1 MAQTPDPLAE
11 HGRSDRTQLALLA
24 TRHPAGARLAPLL
37 RRGEVGVVGGLALG
51 LRFGARALPPGH
63 AHTRMLLRG
72 ELEVPVQEAL
82 RRALPPGGVLWDVGA
97 NVGFFA
103 LLGARLAGPAGRVV
117 AWEPVA
123 AVAGH
128 AREAALRSGLAAQVE
143 VRAEAVGAAAGEQE
157 LLIADDASWSHLAAR
172 GNVAGTRSERVAVT
186 TLDAALAGGT
196 APPDLVKLDVEG
208 SEGDVLRGARE
219 LLADVRPA
227 LVIEL
232 HGTAHEVCDLL
243 TAAGYAA
250 ERLDA
255 WGAARDA
262 PDHAYLFARA
272 GPSRRTGRSA
282 VASPS

>member
-1 MAQTPDPLAE
+1 MAEAPDPRAV

-63 AHTRMLLRG
+63 AHTRQLLRG

-82 RRALPPGGVLWDVGA
+82 RRTLPPGGVLWDVGA

-103 LLGARLAGPAGRVV
+103 LLGARLGGPSGRVV

-123 AVAGH
+123 AVAAD
-128 AREAALRSGLAAQVE
+128 AREAALRSGLAAQIE
-143 VRAEAVGAAAGEQE
+143 VRAEAVGATAGEEE
-157 LLIADDASWSHLAAR
+157 LLVAGDASWSHLASR
-172 GNVAGTRSERVAVT
+172 GNAAGTRSERVAVT
-186 TLDAALAGGT
+186 TLDDALAGGA
-196 APPDLVKLDVEG
+196 APPDVVKLDVEG
-208 SEGDVLRGARE
+208 SEGDVLRGARR
-219 LLADVRPA
+219 LLAEVGPA

-232 HGTAHEVCDLL
+232 HDTAAEVCDLL
-243 TAAGYAA
+243 DAAGYAV

-255 WGAARDA
+255 ALAPRDA
-262 PDHAYLFARA
+262 PAHAHLLAR
-272 GPSRRTGRSA
+272 PR
-282 VASPS
+282 